1 MKEQGTKITK
11 NTAQGSKIAFV
22 IEEVIGICMEVKN
35 LLHGKEQGGTD
46 LWLQL
51 VKDCQRVHLNFH
63 IELRGRSLWHSLH
76 WMVEWPSPK
85 DTRSTG

>member
-1 MKEQGTKITK
+1 MKEQGTKITE
-11 NTAQGSKIAFV
+11 KIFISV
-22 IEEVIGICMEVKN
+22 IKVMKRRGIVV
-35 LLHGKEQGGTD
+35 HGKEQGGTD

-85 DTRSTG
+85 DTRLTG